1 MGCRDRIECVGCLDA
16 VERMDD
22 VLLVIILE
30 RVGRPLSGVVVTEG
44 VGVEAPSWSSS
55 SPSASFSLA
64 RSSAECV
71 EVVFTDGDLRC
82 PTTRP

>member
-30 RVGRPLSGVVVTEG
+30 RVGRPFSGVVVTEG